1 MSDEETTLDSECKEQ
16 GKALVSCIVRESK
29 KEFKHDIYVTSVNA
43 DVELQREACE
53 SQNNKESEFSLAN
66 FNELICLWKKD

>member
-1 MSDEETTLDSECKEQ
+1 M
-16 GKALVSCIVRESK
+16 
-29 KEFKHDIYVTSVNA
+29 TSVNA